1 MTTLSGSTYERTLLQ
16 IVQDVHDRLG
26 LDRPTAVISG
36 TGQVR
41 QVFSLLLDEVGDAIE
56 AHDWSK
62 LRVTRSFTCA
72 ATQLQAEPPSN
83 FFRLARGSD
92 VWDITRRSTL
102 QPVDAG
108 EWTEINS
115 QTSQPSYPQYIYM
128 QGGSFYISKPAL
140 GDSMRYEYLA
150 ATPWKPSG
158 MPLLSDWLPRPTAD
172 SDACILDATMLVYGT
187 SWRFLRSKGL
197 DYAQEFTD
205 AERYRFRAIERDR
218 GGSGRT
224 ISMDGARRDPARN
237 RTWDT
242 EITP

>member
-41 QVFSLLLDEVGDAIE
+41 QVYSFLLDEVEDAIE
-56 AHDWSK
+56 SHDWQK
-62 LRVTRSFTCA
+62 LKVTRTFACA
-72 ATQLQAEPPSN
+72 ATQLQSEPPSN

-92 VWDITRRSTL
+92 VWDVTRRRPL
-102 QPVDAG
+102 DIVDAG
-108 EWTEINS
+108 EWTSINA
-115 QTSQPSYPQYIYM
+115 QVSQPTYPMYLYL
-128 QGGSFYISKPAL
+128 QGGSFYISEPQL
-140 GDSMRYEYLA
+140 NDSISYEYLA

-158 MPLLSDWLPRPTAD
+158 ATLIADFLPRPTAD
-172 SDACILDATMLVYGT
+172 TDACVLDAKMLTYGT
-187 SWRFLRSKGL
+187 AWRFLRSKGL
-197 DYAQEFTD
+197 DYAQEFAD

-218 GGSGRT
+218 GGSGRV
-224 ISMDGARRDPARN
+224 ISEGHRLDPARK

-242 EITP
+242 EIVP